1 MIPLPMETKH
11 VSDRHPTD
19 ACVTPAQRG
28 EVWPLIH
35 QEIGLRKKF
44 DSEQFRRGGQPPIPR
59 PSLDT
64 STRPRRQRSATTTER
79 SSP

>member
-1 MIPLPMETKH
+1 METGH
-11 VSDRHPTD
+11 VGDCYPTD

-28 EVWPLIH
+28 EVWSLIH
-35 QEIGLRKKF
+35 QAIGLRKKF
-44 DSEQFRRGGQPPIPR
+44 DSEHFRRGGQAPIPR
-59 PSLDT
+59 PSFDT

>member
-1 MIPLPMETKH
+1 MTATCL
-11 VSDRHPTD
+11 SD

-44 DSEQFRRGGQPPIPR
+44 DSEHFRRGDQPPIPR
-59 PSLDT
+59 PSFDT

-79 SSP
+79 SSL